1 MVLRNFDGSQTWD
14 DKPASLYKVKLQTFC
29 HCCKHFKKSNMD
41 NSQYEIIY
49 NYVTRG
55 EYPAQ
60 SSKEQKRS
68 IRRMVQS
75 RNADDGLHKK
85 FITKDGVLYFV
96 DKKSDGLGLRERRVV
111 RLEESTSI
119 IRACHEAEIGGG
131 HFKRDKTFV
140 KISERFYWNGM
151 MKDVKEYVSS
161 CWLWL
166 ICDCVCIRTSKLEHL
181 SESSVFWSV

>member
-1 MVLRNFDGSQTWD
+1 
-14 DKPASLYKVKLQTFC
+14 
-29 HCCKHFKKSNMD
+29 MD

-96 DKKSDGLGLRERRVV
+96 DKKSDGLGLVQ
-111 RLEESTSI
+111 
-119 IRACHEAEIGGG
+119 
-131 HFKRDKTFV
+131 
-140 KISERFYWNGM
+140 
-151 MKDVKEYVSS
+151 
-161 CWLWL
+161 
-166 ICDCVCIRTSKLEHL
+166 
-181 SESSVFWSV
+181 